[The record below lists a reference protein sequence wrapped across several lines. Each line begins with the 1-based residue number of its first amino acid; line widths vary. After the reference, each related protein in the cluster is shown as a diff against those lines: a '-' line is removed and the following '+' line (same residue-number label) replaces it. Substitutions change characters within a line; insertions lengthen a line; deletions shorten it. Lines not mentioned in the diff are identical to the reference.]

1 VSQEHLK
8 LPVCWFCQ
16 ARPPARD
23 CASEWEMHRETG
35 VEDDKELSSI
45 SKTAWEPTTVPVPR
59 CAECKRAHDRREHF
73 VERGWKVGLLV
84 GIALLAAVV
93 VLALLGI
100 NLLGLPALI
109 IVPRRALI
117 FIPAVVFGSG
127 IAGGLVGWLLG
138 KSSLPPGV
146 RDQSAATLH
155 PNIRRMEEQG
165 WKIGAKP
172 RV

>member
-1 VSQEHLK
+1 MSQEHLK

-16 ARPPARD
+16 ARPPGRD

-35 VEDDKELSSI
+35 VEDDKEMSSI

-59 CAECKRAHDRREHF
+59 CVECKRAHDRREGF
-73 VERGWKVGLLV
+73 VEKGWKLGLLVGLLV
-84 GIALLAAVV
+84 AALAFLAG
-93 VLALLGI
+93 LLGMAAAGTFI
-100 NLLGLPALI
+100 IARRAIICVPAL
-109 IVPRRALI
+109 
-117 FIPAVVFGSG
+117 VFGTAVG
-127 IAGGLVGWLLG
+127 GGLVGWLLG

-146 RDQSAATLH
+146 RDQGAATLH
-155 PNIRRMEEQG
+155 PNIKSMEAQG